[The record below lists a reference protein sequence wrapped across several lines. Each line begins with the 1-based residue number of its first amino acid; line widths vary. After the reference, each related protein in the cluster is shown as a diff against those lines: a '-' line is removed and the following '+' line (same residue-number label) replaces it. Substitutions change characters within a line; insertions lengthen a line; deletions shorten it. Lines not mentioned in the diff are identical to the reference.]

1 MASAIS
7 SAGPVPHE
15 QASSTILRTSQLVVV
30 PTTVSHDSGSSLAQ
44 TSDMPPRKRRAD
56 EYQESPAATMEH
68 QESITDEEAPF
79 TQVIY
84 KKTLKAGIPVLFKLH
99 APVAAR
105 SAQVLT
111 TTKNARHHVNRNAQ
125 TAARAMYQPMQAVY
139 ENRRRMLLRKMSFF
153 MANLLHGKLQLL
165 IWMLS
170 RQSTE

>member
-1 MASAIS
+1 MTSAIS
-7 SAGPVPHE
+7 PAGPVPHE
-15 QASSTILRTSQLVVV
+15 QASSTILRTSQLVIV

-44 TSDMPPRKRRAD
+44 TSDMPLRKRRAD

-84 KKTLKAGIPVLFKLH
+84 KRLARLAFQS
-99 APVAAR
+99 PVAAR
-105 SAQVLT
+105 SAQVLI

-170 RQSTE
+170 RQATE